1 MVPDRAGSKAL
12 HELGNLLAV
21 IAGQAEFLL
30 HQDAGA
36 SAEQTA
42 EVLATIRDAALRGR
56 EKLRE
61 VSTLTRA
68 LTVESPPPVAVPD
81 VTGLR
86 VLLIDDD
93 EHVREVMA
101 GLLRQAGHHVATAA
115 DAVAGIRICERER
128 FDCVVTDFTMPG
140 MSGFA
145 VSRLIK
151 NKHPDVFV
159 ILMTGSDGPSDAGLY
174 RAAGV
179 DRLLLKPCG
188 REEILAAVSAAR
200 RLALPL

>member
-1 MVPDRAGSKAL
+1 MMADRAGGKAL

-30 HQDAGA
+30 HQEPGVAADK
-36 SAEQTA
+36 TA
-42 EVLATIRDAALRGR
+42 EVLAIIRNAALRGR
-56 EKLRE
+56 EQLRE
-61 VSTLTRA
+61 VYALTRT
-68 LTVESPPPVAVPD
+68 LEVESAPPAPLAEA
-81 VTGLR
+81 TGLR

-93 EHVREVMA
+93 AAVRDAMG
-101 GLLRQAGHHVATAA
+101 GLLRQAGHHVETAA
-115 DAVAGIRICERER
+115 DAASGIACCDGER
-128 FDCVVTDFTMPG
+128 FDCILTDFTMPG

-159 ILMTGSDGPSDAGLY
+159 VLMTGADGPGDAALY
-174 RAAGV
+174 RSAGV

-188 REEILAAVSAAR
+188 REEILAAVASAR
-200 RLALPL
+200 RLAVSL

>member
-1 MVPDRAGSKAL
+1 MIGDTAGGKAL

-30 HQDAGA
+30 HQEPGA
-36 SAEQTA
+36 AADRTP
-42 EVLATIRDAALRGR
+42 EVLVAIRDAALRGR

-61 VSTLTRA
+61 ISALTRT
-68 LTVESPPPVAVPD
+68 LEVESAPPGATLD

-101 GLLRQAGHHVATAA
+101 GLLRQAGHHVETAV
-115 DAVAGIRICERER
+115 DAMAGLKACEGTR
-128 FDCVVTDFTMPG
+128 FDCVLTDYTMPG

-145 VSRLIK
+145 VSRLLK
-151 NKHPDVFV
+151 NKNPDVFV
-159 ILMTGSDGPSDAGLY
+159 ILLTGSDAPTEAGLY

-188 REEILAAVSAAR
+188 REEILAAVAAAR

>member
-1 MVPDRAGSKAL
+1 MIPDRPGSKAL

-30 HQDAGA
+30 HQDPGVA
-36 SAEQTA
+36 AERTP
-42 EVLATIRDAALRGR
+42 EVLTAIRNAALRGR

-61 VSTLTRA
+61 VSTLTRT
-68 LTVESPPPVAVPD
+68 LEVETAPPPSPTDITA
-81 VTGLR
+81 LR
-86 VLLIDDD
+86 VLMIDDD
-93 EHVREVMA
+93 ERVREVMA
-101 GLLRQAGHHVATAA
+101 GLLRQAGHQVETVA
-115 DAVAGIRICERER
+115 DAVSALAACDRAR
-128 FDCVVTDFTMPG
+128 FDCVLTDYTMPG

-159 ILMTGSDGPSDAGLY
+159 ILLTGSDAPTDAGLY

-179 DRLLLKPCG
+179 DRLLIKPCG
-188 REEILAAVSAAR
+188 REEILAAVATAR